1 MAPSAVGYLAA
12 ARERA
17 NLVVVTGAQATR
29 LALDSAYD
37 GASRL
42 QVSGI
47 EFARGDEREPCCV

>member
-1 MAPSAVGYLAA
+1 VATSAVGYLAA

-37 GASRL
+37 GAGRL
-42 QVSGI
+42 QVSGV
-47 EFARGDEREPCCV
+47 EFARGG